1 MQIKKNTLDRQ
12 AIQSLFANIDNQFKI
27 QLLSTNC
34 FPLQYIPTYEELT
47 SILNTFEKSNFSK
60 KGAWTPCQEKLLNVV
75 VFGVCLQNRI
85 LPHDLMIQD
94 WERISRLIIHH
105 NWKACRNR
113 WLQEKQAKASW
124 TLEEDQALIQL
135 YNQHPNKWCDIA
147 IELMKKCQT
156 PYARQGKQCR
166 DRWVNKLDPN
176 IKKDPW
182 TKEEEL
188 MLFQEVKKKGK
199 RWAEISLQIFQLR
212 RTENTI
218 KNRYYNLIKQ
228 EQNKLKLTKMSN
240 EEKEYFVM
248 NKIIKELQERVY
260 QNQHNCH
267 DDTNWKQIMS
277 SNFKISQFSQQLC
290 NIECLIMIKGR
301 KLVKLNETL

>member
-1 MQIKKNTLDRQ
+1 MKKNSLDRQ
-12 AIQSLFANIDNQFKI
+12 AIQNLFANIDNQFKK

-34 FPLQYIPTYEELT
+34 FSLHQIPTSEELT
-47 SILNTFEKSNFSK
+47 TLFNTFEKSNFSK
-60 KGAWTPCQEKLLNVV
+60 KGAWTPSQDKLLNFV
-75 VFGVCLQNRI
+75 VFGVCLSYHI

-94 WERISRLIIHH
+94 WERISKLIINH

-113 WLQEKQAKASW
+113 WLQDKQAKASW
-124 TLEEDQALIQL
+124 TLEEDKALIQL
-135 YNQHPNKWCDIA
+135 YNQYPNKWCDIA

-188 MLFQEVKKKGK
+188 MLFSEVKKKGK
-199 RWAEISLQIFQLR
+199 RWAEISLSIFQLR

-228 EQNKLKLTKMSN
+228 EQNKIKLGKMSN
-240 EEKEYFVM
+240 DEKEYFVM
-248 NKIIKELQERVY
+248 NKIIKELQEKLY
-260 QNQHNCH
+260 QNQHNCL
-267 DDTNWKQIMS
+267 DDTNQKQIIS
-277 SNFKISQFSQQLC
+277 SNFKISQFSQQIC
-290 NIECLIMIKGR
+290 NIECIVMVKGR
-301 KLVKLNETL
+301 KLVKLN